1 MSVCVYVIALCNDAL
16 CDGCIS
22 SLKLLSAMF
31 LSGRVESELQP
42 DGANGVMAHVAHES
56 FNTR

>member
-1 MSVCVYVIALCNDAL
+1 MCVRVCVIALCNVAL

-22 SLKLLSAMF
+22 SLTILSAMF